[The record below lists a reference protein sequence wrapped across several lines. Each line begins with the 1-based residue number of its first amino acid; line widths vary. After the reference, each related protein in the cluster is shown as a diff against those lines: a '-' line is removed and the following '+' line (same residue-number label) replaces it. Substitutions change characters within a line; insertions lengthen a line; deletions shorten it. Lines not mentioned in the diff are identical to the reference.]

1 MNPVDNPY
9 TPGAGKP
16 PRELAGRREVLE
28 AVRIELARQAAGG
41 ASKSTLLVGLRGVGK
56 TVLLNRIRETAA
68 AEGIVAVQVEA
79 EEGRT
84 LPAMLAPQLRSAL
97 IQLSRIEAAR
107 ALAQS
112 ALRVLRG
119 FAATWTVSVG
129 GVEIQHIA
137 PEPGVAD
144 SGDLEQDLRD
154 LFDAA
159 GRAAQ
164 SAGTAVAIFIDE
176 MQGVSKRELGP
187 LIGTMHQASQRAL
200 PINLVGAGLPQIRR
214 NVGDA
219 RSYAERMFNIPEI
232 GPLAQ
237 TDAEGALCKPAAALG
252 VEFEP
257 DAVARVVERS
267 QGYPYFLQEWGKHI
281 WEVAERS
288 PISTTDV
295 ERAAAGVVEELDRS
309 FFLSRL
315 DRITPVQRMYLRAMA
330 ELGPGPHRSG
340 DVAER
345 LGRSVTSV
353 SPIRAQLISKGMIW
367 SPAHGGTAFTVPLF
381 DEYLMR
387 SGPELE

>member
-112 ALRVLRG
+112 ALRVLRS
-119 FAATWTVSVG
+119 FAEAWKVSIRNDG
-129 GVEIQHIA
+129 IQHA
-137 PEPGVAD
+137 TPEPGVAD

-154 LFDAA
+154 LLDAT
-159 GRAAQ
+159 GCTAQ
-164 SAGTAVAIFIDE
+164 SAGMAVAIFIDE
-176 MQGVSKRELGP
+176 MQGVSKHELGP

-214 NVGDA
+214 NVRDA

-252 VEFEP
+252 VEFES
-257 DAVARVVERS
+257 DAVARVIERS

-315 DRITPVQRMYLRAMA
+315 DRITPVQRMCLRAMA

>member
-1 MNPVDNPY
+1 M
-9 TPGAGKP
+9 
-16 PRELAGRREVLE
+16 
-28 AVRIELARQAAGG
+28 RIELARQAAGG

-56 TVLLNRIRETAA
+56 TVLLNRIRETAI

-112 ALRVLRG
+112 ALRALRG
-119 FAATWTVSVG
+119 FAGTWRVSIG
-129 GVEIQHIA
+129 DIGIQHSA

-154 LFDAA
+154 LLDAA
-159 GRAAQ
+159 GRTAQ
-164 SAGTAVAIFIDE
+164 SAGMAMAMAMAIFIDE
-176 MQGVSKRELGP
+176 MQGVSKHELGP

-200 PINLVGAGLPQIRR
+200 PINLVGAGLPQIWR
-214 NVGDA
+214 NVVDA
-219 RSYAERMFNIPEI
+219 KSYAERMFSVPAI
-232 GPLAQ
+232 GPLAH
-237 TDAEGALCKPAAALG
+237 AEAEEALCKPAAALG
-252 VEFEP
+252 VKFES
-257 DAVARVVERS
+257 DAVDYVIERS

-281 WEVAERS
+281 WDAADRS
-288 PISTTDV
+288 PISAAEV
-295 ERAAAGVVEELDRS
+295 EHVAASVTAELDRS

-340 DVAER
+340 DIAER
-345 LGRSVTSV
+345 LGRGVTSV

-367 SPAHGGTAFTVPLF
+367 SPAHGGTAFTVPMF